1 MVASPAILPGVH
13 GGPDALGVPAH
24 DFSTN
29 SNACGPCPAVLAALQ
44 QADATRYPDPAYTA
58 LRAALAR
65 AARRGT
71 SIASWWRAARLNSS
85 TASPPGPG
93 CTAAPR
99 CSCRPTAT
107 VTTPRR
113 RRPMGWR
120 CCDAVPRL
128 RWVGRALTLPHPPP
142 CTGPASPP
150 ARWARPTLCCLRG
163 TPPRRP
169 AVCGC
174 WTAPTARCGLQHLT
188 QTQSCPH
195 PPGNC
200 GRPTNPWA

>member
-1 MVASPAILPGVH
+1 MHLLP
-13 GGPDALGVPAH
+13 
-24 DFSTN
+24 S
-29 SNACGPCPAVLAALQ
+29 CPACMAALMRWACQ
-44 QADATRYPDPAYTA
+44 RMTSQPTAMPVAHAPPHFPRCSRPMPRATLTLPTPPCAPRWPRCTA
-58 LRAALAR
+58 WHP
-65 AARRGT
+65 
-71 SIASWWRAARLNSS
+71 IASWWRAARLNSS

-99 CSCRPTAT
+99 CCCRPTAT

-128 RWVGRALTLPHPPP
+128 RWAGRARTRPHPPP

-150 ARWARPTLCCLRG
+150 ARWARWTVCCLHG
-163 TPPRRP
+163 TAPRRP

-174 WTAPTARCGLQHLT
+174 WTAPTARCGLQHLA